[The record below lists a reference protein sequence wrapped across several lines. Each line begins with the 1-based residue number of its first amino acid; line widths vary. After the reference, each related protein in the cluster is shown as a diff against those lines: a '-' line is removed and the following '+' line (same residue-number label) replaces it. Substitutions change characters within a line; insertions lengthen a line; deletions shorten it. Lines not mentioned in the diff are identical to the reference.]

1 MDSRL
6 VGLHRK
12 DVCLHAGEPYPV
24 SRNSPPLRGL
34 VLARPSDV
42 KASDTK
48 NKDGVNI
55 DAEEQAWARQAESH
69 TEPPERTEAWG

>member
-1 MDSRL
+1 M
-6 VGLHRK
+6 
-12 DVCLHAGEPYPV
+12 
-24 SRNSPPLRGL
+24 

-55 DAEEQAWARQAESH
+55 DAEEQVWARQAESH
-69 TEPPERTEAWG
+69 TQPPERTEAWG